1 MVNPSSGW
9 DRVPVFGVWLRS
21 DNTPSGGKV
30 TLAANS
36 RITRVDGRTIYP
48 EGASVSLVI
57 GDPTAQDSTVRSA
70 VRGSWRAN
78 DATLLGAEFDGVA
91 WDSWWDDVVVPAA
104 IFTSFPATDDPDIV
118 QHDWSVTV
126 TESLISGRGKI
137 YSITPLMTHLET
149 AIPGIN
155 LGAIEVPP
163 GSPTATAPMYAK
175 GVAGGVAAL
184 DLDGDVVDSSG
195 NKVVGGSGG
204 SGGASTAAEIT
215 DATAVGRAVLTA
227 SSASVARAAIGAGT
241 SNLTIGTVEGTAADA
256 EATTTALNSKASQ
269 ADLTSLSNTL
279 GTYTTEVANK
289 VGSSTVTELWVGT
302 QAEFNALTP
311 SGTTIYYIV
320 G

>member
-1 MVNPSSGW
+1 M
-9 DRVPVFGVWLRS
+9 
-21 DNTPSGGKV
+21 

-78 DATLLGAEFDGVA
+78 DAALLGAEFDGVA

-137 YSITPLMTHLET
+137 YSITPLMAHLDT

-175 GVAGGVAAL
+175 GIAGGVAAL
-184 DLDGDVVDSSG
+184 DADGDVVDAHG
-195 NKVVGGSGG
+195 VKVVSGSGG
-204 SGGASTAAEIT
+204 TGNTGSVTAANIT
-215 DATAVGRAVLTA
+215 DASVVGRSVITA
-227 SSASVARAAIGAGT
+227 PTAANIRSIIGAGT
-241 SNLTIGTVEGTAADA
+241 SNLTIGTIAGTAADA
-256 EATTTALNSKASQ
+256 EVTNTALDAKASQ

-279 GTYTTEVANK
+279 GAYTTANANK